1 MSNVAAKMSY
11 SGFLRGPTVA
21 TDAVERGDVLLE
33 RRDGVDL
40 VLTTVTRVDANDEAL
55 SLGAVTLRVLSQ
67 SNPTMVASALAEQ
80 LPWLSWLPDAD
91 RLACT
96 TELIND
102 LAASAALHNFTKFH
116 HDLVAWKH
124 TAEVWSDPELAR
136 RLSGSFAGD
145 AGKVARPQA

>member
-1 MSNVAAKMSY
+1 MANAATKMSY

-21 TDAVERGDVLLE
+21 TDAVESGDVLLE

-40 VLTTVTRVDANDEAL
+40 VLTTVTRVSANDEAL
-55 SLGAVTLRVLSQ
+55 SLGAVTLRALSR
-67 SNPTMVASALAEQ
+67 SNPTIVAAALAEQ
-80 LPWLSWLPDAD
+80 LPWLTWLPDAD

-96 TELIND
+96 TELVND
-102 LAASAALHNFTKFH
+102 LAASAALHTFTKFH

-136 RLSGSFAGD
+136 RLAGTYD
-145 AGKVARPQA
+145 GDGGEVARPQA